1 MSDTARVWRGGNE
14 NDGRIGIV
22 DLHTHPTLMSYMFG
36 TKFWK
41 AHHPPVWWCP
51 WSMRTDLAAL
61 AAGGVKIFLCSTYV
75 IEREMFS
82 DVWPLRIVAAAYP
95 RAKRIATAPMDELTR
110 EYLDFAEAM
119 VEMTRRQCGGVVEI
133 ARNFGD
139 MQRIVSE
146 GKMCMLHAIEGAHHL
161 NGRLDMVDEL
171 AARGVCHMIIPHLY
185 PNPAGGCVNVFSKYR
200 FGAACG
206 CFRAKY
212 QDASGLSPWGHEL
225 VEKLLDVGILA
236 DPTHGTRA
244 FRQQVFDIVRAYPKK
259 RPLIMS
265 HACISG
271 DGPTEFGPD
280 PDEIRA
286 VAGTG
291 GAIGIMMFTHREGRR
306 QQMLGVDYAMRA
318 IAHLV
323 RYGGE
328 DVVAIGSDFDG
339 TSDVARDM
347 RSPRDYQG
355 LREAILR
362 KYSEDQAVKFLSGNA
377 ERVLKYGWGN

>member
-1 MSDTARVWRGGNE
+1 MIGAAVTQSGGIE
-14 NDGRIGIV
+14 NGGGLGIV

-41 AHHPPVWWCP
+41 AHRPPTWWCP

-61 AAGGVKIFLCSTYV
+61 AAGGVKVFLCSTYV
-75 IEREMFS
+75 IERELFS
-82 DVWPLRIVAAAYP
+82 DVWPLRLVAAAYP
-95 RAKRIATAPMDELTR
+95 RARRIATAPMDELTR

-119 VEMTRRQCGGVVEI
+119 IEETRRRQGDVVEI
-133 ARNFGD
+133 ARDFGD
-139 MQRIVSE
+139 MQRIVGE
-146 GKMCMLHAIEGAHHL
+146 GKMCMLHSIEGAHHL
-161 NGRLDMVDEL
+161 NGHIGMVDEL

-185 PNPAGGCVNVFSKYR
+185 PNPSGGCVNVFSKYR
-200 FGAACG
+200 IGAAFG
-206 CFRAKY
+206 CFSAKY

-225 VEKLLDVGILA
+225 VEKLLDTGILA
-236 DPTHGTRA
+236 DPTHGTRP
-244 FRQQVFDIVRAYPKK
+244 FRKQVFDIIRAHPKK

-280 PDEIRA
+280 PDEIKA
-286 VAGTG
+286 VADTG

-306 QQMLGVDYAMRA
+306 PKTLGVDYAMHA

-328 DVVAIGSDFDG
+328 EVVAIGSDFDG

-347 RSPRDYQG
+347 RSPRDYPR

-362 KYSEDQAVKFLSGNA
+362 KYSEDQAAKFLSGNA
-377 ERVLKYGWGN
+377 ERVLKHGWGN